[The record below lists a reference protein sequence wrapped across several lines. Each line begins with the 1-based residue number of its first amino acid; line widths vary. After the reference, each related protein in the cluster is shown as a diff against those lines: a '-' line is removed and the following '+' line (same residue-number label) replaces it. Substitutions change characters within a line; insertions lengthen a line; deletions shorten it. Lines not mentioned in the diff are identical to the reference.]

1 MISIRNFIAITA
13 IAGIIVPLA
22 TIWYPEL
29 RYYQVAVPSLE
40 TRSARATLSRLD
52 AHACSRIA
60 KQTLSVTVDANT
72 KEIDAAIAGLRESML
87 ALPGAAPIPFHTE
100 FASDDLVMGGS
111 SAHLA
116 IASLVVP
123 DVMLLAWG
131 RTGDLAYVRQAR
143 AYINGWW
150 RAERGTWLPR
160 GLQWNDHAVAAR
172 AFVLTHYL
180 CAARSLPEFDEAE
193 ATEVLRMIATTGER
207 LTKPAYYTA
216 RTNHGVMQNLA
227 LMHIAANF
235 SALPHSPEYRD
246 IGAGRFAEQLDV
258 YLSPEG
264 AINEHSV
271 GYQALGVYLL
281 RMAIDDYEALG
292 IQAPPDLVPRYA
304 KAVALYK
311 TFQRPDGSLPLWGDT
326 VRGGSNSSPEHAAG
340 GTLAEER
347 RSDWWGYASGLAV
360 WWSGGQTNDGNAAA
374 QTLVTW
380 ANFATEAHKHADEMA
395 MFVWTRRSD
404 ILIGSGYW
412 PYDGANG
419 NDAAGWAGAN
429 APHFSGE
436 KSGVRGVTRL
446 LGAASSKWVELADM
460 ERVTST
466 GKRLRRQVVHL
477 RPNIWIAIDQATSPQ
492 SDSFIVDWMFDPM
505 LKLDA
510 SSEHTVAVQGAD
522 GAVAAVTL
530 SGCRGG
536 GWHIVSG
543 SKIPFAGWTAPAGHI
558 VAAPTIVRQCPA
570 NEIAVLA
577 MIANEGSSMLA
588 APDDS
593 LLVEVRS
600 ADQWQVRTSA
610 NSEPL
615 LSRAGQ
621 QILVARSIC
630 AAECEPVEILDTAW
644 SEAAKQKIDRAF
656 GDLSKK
662 YIRYQESWLEYRF
675 KMTFVLFGLW
685 CGFLALL
692 VGGALLQR
700 KYSYAVLCVT
710 VAGIAFWLVTA
721 AWFGWVYFA

>member
-13 IAGIIVPLA
+13 IAGVVVPLA

-29 RYYQVAVPSLE
+29 RYYQVTAPSLE
-40 TRSARATLSRLD
+40 PRTARAALSGLD
-52 AHACSRIA
+52 AHACSRDT
-60 KQTLSVTVDANT
+60 KNTLSVIAGATA
-72 KEIDAAIAGLRESML
+72 KEMDAATAGLRESML
-87 ALPGAAPIPFHTE
+87 VLPGQAPIRFHAE
-100 FASDDLVMGGS
+100 FSSDDFLAGDS
-111 SAHLA
+111 SAQLA
-116 IASLVVP
+116 SASLVVP
-123 DVMLLAWG
+123 DVMLFAW
-131 RTGDLAYVRQAR
+131 RQTSDLAYLRQAR
-143 AYINGWW
+143 TYINGWW
-150 RAERGTWLPR
+150 RVEQSAWLPR

-172 AFVLTHYL
+172 AFVLTRYL
-180 CAARSLPEFDEAE
+180 CAARSLPGFDEAE

-207 LTKPAYYTA
+207 LTRPTYYTA
-216 RTNHGVMQNLA
+216 KTNHGVMQNLA
-227 LMHIAANF
+227 LMDIAASF
-235 SALPHSPEYRD
+235 PELPRSPQFRD

-258 YLSPEG
+258 YVSPEG

-271 GYQALGVYLL
+271 GYQELGVDLL
-281 RMAIDDYEALG
+281 RIALACYEALG
-292 IQAPPDLVPRYA
+292 IPAPPDLAPRYT
-304 KAVALYK
+304 KAVALYETLK
-311 TFQRPDGSLPLWGDT
+311 RPDGTLPLWGDT
-326 VRGGSNSSPEHAAG
+326 VRGESNSSPEHPPG

-360 WWSGGQTNDGNAAA
+360 WWSGGQTNDESAAA

-492 SDSFIVDWMFDPM
+492 SDSFTVDWMFDPM

-510 SSEHTVAVQGAD
+510 SSENTVRVQGAD
-522 GAVAAVTL
+522 GTVATVSL

-536 GWHIVSG
+536 GWQIVSG
-543 SKIPFAGWTAPAGHI
+543 SKTPFAGWTAPAGHI

-570 NEIAVLA
+570 NEMAVLA
-577 MIANEGSSMLA
+577 MIAKEGSSMLA
-588 APDDS
+588 APIDS
-593 LLVEVRS
+593 LAVEVRS

-610 NSEPL
+610 NPELL
-615 LSRAGQ
+615 LSREGQ
-621 QILVARSIC
+621 QIRVARSIC
-630 AAECEPVEILDTAW
+630 AADCEPVEILDTAS

-700 KYSYAVLCVT
+700 KYSYAVLCVS
-710 VAGIAFWLVTA
+710 VAGIAFWLVAA